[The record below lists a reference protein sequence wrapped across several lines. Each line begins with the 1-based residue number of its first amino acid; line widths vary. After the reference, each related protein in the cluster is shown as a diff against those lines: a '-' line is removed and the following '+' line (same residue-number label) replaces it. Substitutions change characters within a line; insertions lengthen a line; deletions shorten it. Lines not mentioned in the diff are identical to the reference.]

1 MSSESGKCRWQDCSR
16 DAIWGSEFC
25 FVHRPMGGDVFTS
38 TVCAV
43 AKWAGS
49 AAAGTILIHFLKLI
63 PHIGI
68 IFNEHP
74 DLVTALTN
82 HPDDDTLNRAISLL
96 AEAEAKQQVPAEAA
110 RIELDAVEYMVD
122 LPPLR
127 ELGITMKRKGVR
139 EKKLEEML

>member
-1 MSSESGKCRWQDCSR
+1 MSSESGKCHWQDCSR
-16 DAIWGSEFC
+16 NAIWGSEFC
-25 FVHRPMGGDVFTS
+25 FIHRPTGGDVFS
-38 TVCAV
+38 SNICAV

>member
-16 DAIWGSEFC
+16 DALWGSEFC
-25 FVHRPMGGDVFTS
+25 FVHRPMGGDVFS
-38 TVCAV
+38 SSVCAV

-82 HPDDDTLNRAISLL
+82 QPDDDTLHRAISLV
-96 AEAEAKQQVPAEAA
+96 AETEARQQVSAESG
-110 RIELDAVEYMVD
+110 RIEVDAMEYMVD
-122 LPPLR
+122 LSPLQ
-127 ELGITMKRKGVR
+127 ELGITVEPGAVRRKN
-139 EKKLEEML
+139 LEEML

>member
-25 FVHRPMGGDVFTS
+25 FVHRPMGGDVFS
-38 TVCAV
+38 SNVSAV

-74 DLVTALTN
+74 DLVTALAN

-96 AEAEAKQQVPAEAA
+96 AEAEAKQQVPAKTDQ
-110 RIELDAVEYMVD
+110 IEVDAVEHMVD
-122 LPPLR
+122 ISPLQ
-127 ELGITMKRKGVR
+127 ELGINMERKVVR
-139 EKKLEEML
+139 ERQLEEMR

>member
-1 MSSESGKCRWQDCSR
+1 MSSELGKCRWQDCSR

-139 EKKLEEML
+139 ERKLEEML

>member
-1 MSSESGKCRWQDCSR
+1 MSSESGKCRWQNCSR

-25 FVHRPMGGDVFTS
+25 FVHRPMGGDVFSS

-68 IFNEHP
+68 IFNQHP

-96 AEAEAKQQVPAEAA
+96 AEAEARQLIPAEAG
-110 RIELDAVEYMVD
+110 RIEVDTVEYMAD
-122 LPPLR
+122 LSAPQDP
-127 ELGITMKRKGVR
+127 GITRERKGVR
-139 EKKLEEML
+139 QRELEEML

>member
-16 DAIWGSEFC
+16 DALWGSEFC
-25 FVHRPMGGDVFTS
+25 FVHRPMGGDVFS
-38 TVCAV
+38 SSVCAV

-82 HPDDDTLNRAISLL
+82 QPDDDTLHRAISLV
-96 AEAEAKQQVPAEAA
+96 AEAEARQQVSAESG
-110 RIELDAVEYMVD
+110 RIEVDAMEYMVD
-122 LPPLR
+122 LSPLQ
-127 ELGITMKRKGVR
+127 ELGITVEPGAVRRKN
-139 EKKLEEML
+139 LEEML

>member
-139 EKKLEEML
+139 ERKLEEML

>member
-1 MSSESGKCRWQDCSR
+1 
-16 DAIWGSEFC
+16 
-25 FVHRPMGGDVFTS
+25 MGGDVFS
-38 TVCAV
+38 SNVCAV

-68 IFNEHP
+68 IFNEYP

-96 AEAEAKQQVPAEAA
+96 AEAEAKQRVPIEAG
-110 RIELDAVEYMVD
+110 AVEYTIDFSHQQDVG
-122 LPPLR
+122 LPAGRKTIKRR
-127 ELGITMKRKGVR
+127 E
-139 EKKLEEML
+139 LEEML